1 MIKLKA
7 FMNKFIAIFS
17 ILLLTLFFSIQGQA
31 QDTTTVSLDD
41 YVEELNAECP
51 VNYDGD
57 WGVNSYTMVG
67 DRYALVDL
75 KLPANLSMFLS
86 SFGANTSNVKQ
97 LWIKQLKQYGDRWNR
112 FVDMMVQA
120 DRRIILNLH
129 PEGSKKT
136 ALITLKPKD
145 FNK

>member
-1 MIKLKA
+1 MINKL
-7 FMNKFIAIFS
+7 IAIFS
-17 ILLLTLFFSIQGQA
+17 ILLLTLSFSITGKA
-31 QDTTTVSLDD
+31 QDITTVNLDD

-51 VNYDGD
+51 KNYDGD
-57 WGVNSYTMVG
+57 WGVNSFTMVG
-67 DRYALVDL
+67 DRYALVDI

-86 SFGANTSNVKQ
+86 SFGADTDKVRQ
-97 LWIKQLKQYGDRWNR
+97 LWIKQLKQYGERWNC
-112 FVDMMVQA
+112 FVDMMVGA

-136 ALITLKPKD
+136 ALITLEPRD